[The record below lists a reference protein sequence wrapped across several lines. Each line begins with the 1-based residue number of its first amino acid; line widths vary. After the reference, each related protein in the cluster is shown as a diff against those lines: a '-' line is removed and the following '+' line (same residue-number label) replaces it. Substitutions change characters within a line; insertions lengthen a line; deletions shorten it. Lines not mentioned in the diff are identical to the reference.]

1 MWWRPRQSELTI
13 DRIAPLYPLY
23 PFIEEEP
30 LPQDREP
37 SPHDAKRRA
46 SAVQTAP
53 ALPDATLPADVRQSF
68 LDEETRQ
75 KYATYTPF
83 RIKSYADPPLGILL
97 DTLA

>member
-23 PFIEEEP
+23 PFIEEDP

-46 SAVQTAP
+46 SAVRPAP
-53 ALPDATLPADVRQSF
+53 ALPADIRQSF
-68 LDEETRQ
+68 LDEETRR